1 MVGGIIEIDGSLLE
15 GGGQMVRIAVAAACI
30 WRKDVRIV
38 NIRAKRTK
46 PGLRPQHAAGVA
58 FARDLCN
65 AEVDG
70 LEVGSSAITV
80 RPGRLSLDRTQYTVE
95 AGTAASVTLLAQTA
109 LPCVAAA
116 LRART
121 KPGTEASRVEVC
133 FRGGTNVPSAP
144 SVDYFCA
151 VTAPTLGGHFGVR
164 LDAEVGRRG
173 FYPRGGGRMTV
184 RVSLGANALVARED
198 AVQANALDLPV
209 GPISRIS
216 ASVVCSNKTLAAMR
230 SGLQVNAPAARGSG
244 CPEDDDGGDC
254 GGGRGGDPDSPADEL
269 LARHMRGVISEVFE
283 PHAPFDVKVDGTHGG
298 LGGHRGLDVAL
309 VATAVGKGTGT
320 DGGGGVR
327 LGRTRLVHPKAV
339 EATARDEILSCARD
353 LLGAVNAG
361 APLDGNMADQV
372 LIWMAMTAGRTHV
385 LCEAP
390 LSMHARAAI
399 HVLGNILCEEGTSF
413 SCAAAP
419 EKPEAWVRITC
430 ESKGV
435 PQ

>member
-216 ASVVCSNKTLAAMR
+216 ASVHRHASSAAVMAASSSCVPMKTSSCRR
-230 SGLQVNAPAARGSG
+230 SPSAPANSARSARKASGCGRHCRITGSG
-244 CPEDDDGGDC
+244 
-254 GGGRGGDPDSPADEL
+254 
-269 LARHMRGVISEVFE
+269 
-283 PHAPFDVKVDGTHGG
+283 
-298 LGGHRGLDVAL
+298 
-309 VATAVGKGTGT
+309 
-320 DGGGGVR
+320 
-327 LGRTRLVHPKAV
+327 
-339 EATARDEILSCARD
+339 
-353 LLGAVNAG
+353 
-361 APLDGNMADQV
+361 
-372 LIWMAMTAGRTHV
+372 
-385 LCEAP
+385 
-390 LSMHARAAI
+390 RAA
-399 HVLGNILCEEGTSF
+399 HQTPL
-413 SCAAAP
+413 
-419 EKPEAWVRITC
+419 
-430 ESKGV
+430 
-435 PQ
+435 